1 MGLSFTVRGEG
12 LEMSAA
18 DRERGPKVV
27 YVKDR
32 SHSRWQK
39 FAIAVTSL
47 AFSACLNLTYPSN
60 FGDSGGTGGARFDAS
75 PTDGTSQSSDGIGS
89 GGSGENSGGDG
100 GLANDASG
108 SGGNRETSTGGSG
121 GILGSGGGEGGS
133 DASPDAPT
141 VEADPGMGGTDG
153 SKDGATSGET
163 AIGGTTGTRDA
174 PPEVATEMP
183 IDTALDAASTLPTGL
198 IAYYPC
204 EKADGTNLTDMS
216 GNGNH
221 GALHAATG
229 SGGSSGSGYAF
240 GGGKVGN
247 ALTLSQAGSGYVSLP
262 AWIFS
267 TTTDITIATWV
278 KLNTLTV
285 WQRLFD
291 TGTNA
296 NLNQNTATGT
306 SYATLFL
313 KDLNNKFGL
322 SSTQNG
328 YGSAEQITA
337 DALPTGV
344 WKHVTVVFSGGS
356 AALYVDGTVV
366 SMAGSFPPPQ
376 ALGLNY
382 AFIGKSQFGVDPFI
396 DAQIDEFRVY
406 NRALSASEIQTVF
419 RYAGP

>member
-1 MGLSFTVRGEG
+1 MGSPDGLTVETG
-12 LEMSAA
+12 L
-18 DRERGPKVV
+18 
-27 YVKDR
+27 
-32 SHSRWQK
+32 
-39 FAIAVTSL
+39 
-47 AFSACLNLTYPSN
+47 
-60 FGDSGGTGGARFDAS
+60 
-75 PTDGTSQSSDGIGS
+75 
-89 GGSGENSGGDG
+89 GGSAGSHDG
-100 GLANDASG
+100 AANEDTAM
-108 SGGNRETSTGGSG
+108 GGS
-121 GILGSGGGEGGS
+121 SG
-133 DASPDAPT
+133 A
-141 VEADPGMGGTDG
+141 
-153 SKDGATSGET
+153 
-163 AIGGTTGTRDA
+163 RDA
-174 PPEVATEMP
+174 PPEVTADVAT
-183 IDTALDAASTLPTGL
+183 DAAPDAANVLPTGL

-221 GALHAATG
+221 GTLHTATG
-229 SGGSSGSGYAF
+229 NGGSSGSGYTF
-240 GGGKVGN
+240 GSGKVGN

-262 AWIFS
+262 YWIFS

-278 KLNTLTV
+278 RLNTLTV

-313 KDLNNKFGL
+313 KDLNNKLGL

-328 YGSAEQITA
+328 YGSAQQITA

-344 WKHVTVVFSGGS
+344 WKHVTVVFSSGT
-356 AALYVDGTVV
+356 AAIYVDGTMV
-366 SMAGSFPPPQ
+366 SMASSILPPQ

-419 RYAGP
+419 QYAGP